1 MSSWF
6 QAGGPAQYNQACK
19 LSRKLFVDKF
29 NFYLELWDLI
39 GYDYSWSQLH
49 LAGPKNGKVKVITA
63 GESLVR
69 DQATAGFETCTASI
83 TMRGKYESKR
93 NQKR

>member
-19 LSRKLFVDKF
+19 LSSNLFVD
-29 NFYLELWDLI
+29 NLNIYLV
-39 GYDYSWSQLH
+39 GYPGTWYTCSWSQLH

-63 GESLVR
+63 GESLAQPGSTEPERVHR
-69 DQATAGFETCTASI
+69 QHNN
-83 TMRGKYESKR
+83 ESEK
-93 NQKR
+93 Q